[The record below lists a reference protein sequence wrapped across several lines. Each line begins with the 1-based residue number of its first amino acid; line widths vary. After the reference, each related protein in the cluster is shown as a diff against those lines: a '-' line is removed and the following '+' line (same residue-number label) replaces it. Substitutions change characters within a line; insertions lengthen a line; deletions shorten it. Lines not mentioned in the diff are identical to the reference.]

1 MTTKEAYLK
10 KAHAKLDEWNADLDK
25 MKAKLSA
32 ADAEVKIKLNDTVKK
47 LEAQRDEMKQKL
59 AELESASED
68 AWEDI
73 RDGMEAARSQ
83 YFLATSSWMK
93 AINLLPNTIW

>member
-25 MKAKLSA
+25 MKAKLSV

-73 RDGMEAARSQ
+73 RDGMEAAWYRVTASIKDAVNR
-83 YFLATSSWMK
+83 FK
-93 AINLLPNTIW
+93 NTQ

>member
-32 ADAEVKIKLNDTVKK
+32 ADAEAKIKLNDTVKK

-59 AELESASED
+59 AELERAGED

-73 RDGMEAARSQ
+73 RDGMEAAWDRVTASIKDAVNR
-83 YFLATSSWMK
+83 FK
-93 AINLLPNTIW
+93 NTQ

>member
-1 MTTKEAYLK
+1 MTNKDAYLK

-32 ADAEVKIKLNDTVKK
+32 ADADARIKLNESIHE
-47 LEAQRDEMKQKL
+47 LETQRDEIKKKL
-59 AELESASED
+59 LELERAGEE

-73 RDGMEAARSQ
+73 RDGMESAWNRVTASIKDAASR
-83 YFLATSSWMK
+83 FK
-93 AINLLPNTIW
+93 